1 MKVLHICSTYIDRPF
16 YKTMFD
22 SLSKQ
27 GVDNIVYVP
36 RWSDKKTDDN
46 VLVISRKFNK
56 FEKLLYWG
64 EQRYIYNDIVSR
76 IAVDNI
82 DCVHVHRIL
91 YGGYAAL
98 KIKEK
103 YGIPYIVTFQNSD
116 IYGMFRNVG
125 VYRNHCLE
133 IMSKA
138 EKVIFFSN
146 TYQQHVIAKY
156 KDENIKSFIKANSDI
171 LTLGINSVFL
181 NNINKPKLR
190 NSEDKKLKILCVA
203 EIDENKNSSTLIKA
217 CKELYRRGYNVSLSL
232 LGKIKNEKVYEN
244 AVSNGFV
251 MYLGVK
257 PIEEV
262 VEVMRKSDVFVM
274 PSIHESFGLVYAE
287 AMTQGIPVVYTRGQG
302 FDGQFNDGEVGY
314 AVNCFDY
321 KEIADKV
328 ELILSDYN
336 NISARCIERSQRYSW
351 DNINKI
357 YKEIYDQSMSKS
369 RY

>member
-22 SLSKQ
+22 SLSNM
-27 GVDNIVYVP
+27 GVDNVVYVP
-36 RWSDKKTDDN
+36 RWSDKQTDDN
-46 VLVISRKFNK
+46 VFVVSRKFNK

-98 KIKEK
+98 QLKKK
-103 YGIPYIVTFQNSD
+103 YGIPYIVAIRNSD
-116 IYGMFRNVG
+116 IYGFMRNIG
-125 VYRNHCLE
+125 IYRRHCIDIMLNASKLVFLSHSYKKYVLE
-133 IMSKA
+133 KY
-138 EKVIFFSN
+138 VSN
-146 TYQQHVIAKY
+146 
-156 KDENIKSFIKANSDI
+156 KDRDKIERKSSVVTN
-171 LTLGINSVFL
+171 GIDPIFL
-181 NNINKPKLR
+181 NNIRNNFETAER
-190 NSEDKKLKILCVA
+190 NSKRIRLICVA
-203 EIDENKNSSTLIKA
+203 EIDKNKNSKTLIQA
-217 CKELYRRGYNVSLSL
+217 CKVLLGKGYNVELIL
-232 LGKIKNEKVYEN
+232 LGRIVNRNVYN
-244 AVSNGFV
+244 KAISNNFV
-251 MYLGVK
+251 KYLGVK
-257 PIEEV
+257 PKRELIDV
-262 VEVMRKSDVFVM
+262 LRKSDVFVM

-287 AMTQGIPVVYTRGQG
+287 AMTQGIPIIYSRGQG

-321 KEIADKV
+321 KEIAGKV

-336 NISARCIERSQRYSW
+336 NISARCIESSQRYSW

-369 RY
+369 